1 MGIVASLGTGVDEV
15 TGALREARSGIRFS
29 DEYAERGLG
38 SRVYG
43 PVPDPDAREILGR
56 RLARYAGQSG
66 VLAYQAMDEAVADA
80 GLTPEEVADERTALV
95 VGSGIG
101 CMESALAAWDTYR
114 DNGRVSPFALPRVMA
129 SSVSALLATAFG
141 MRGPSHAVSAACA
154 TSAHAIGQGALAIR
168 AGMAD
173 VAVCG
178 GAEDVHWST
187 HVLFDAMQAL
197 STRFNDEPERASRPY
212 DADRDGFVVSGGAA
226 VLVLEDAE
234 RARARGAHVHG
245 ELVGYGATSD
255 GSDMVL
261 PSGAG
266 AERCMRLALA
276 GVEGRVDYVN
286 AHATSTPAGDAAEIE
301 AIAAVFDGDGP
312 AVSSTKAL
320 TGHGLGA
327 AGAQEAVY
335 CLLMMRDR
343 FICPAV
349 NLEHPS
355 PEPGSVHLPRTRID
369 DADLEVVMSNSFG
382 FGGTNASLVF
392 RRDV

>member
-1 MGIVASLGTGVDEV
+1 
-15 TGALREARSGIRFS
+15 
-29 DEYAERGLG
+29 
-38 SRVYG
+38 
-43 PVPDPDAREILGR
+43 
-56 RLARYAGQSG
+56 
-66 VLAYQAMDEAVADA
+66 
-80 GLTPEEVADERTALV
+80 
-95 VGSGIG
+95 
-101 CMESALAAWDTYR
+101 
-114 DNGRVSPFALPRVMA
+114 
-129 SSVSALLATAFG
+129 
-141 MRGPSHAVSAACA
+141 
-154 TSAHAIGQGALAIR
+154 
-168 AGMAD
+168 
-173 VAVCG
+173 
-178 GAEDVHWST
+178 
-187 HVLFDAMQAL
+187 
-197 STRFNDEPERASRPY
+197 
-212 DADRDGFVVSGGAA
+212 
-226 VLVLEDAE
+226 
-234 RARARGAHVHG
+234 
-245 ELVGYGATSD
+245 
-255 GSDMVL
+255 
-261 PSGAG
+261 
-266 AERCMRLALA
+266 MRLALA